1 MASRRQNTLEKDPL
15 LVSAAARREG
25 YLTPAI
31 ELWDAWVFAEV
42 ESELALEAWF
52 SAPSDDKRRAHGAYV
67 AALDREQQAATI
79 LAERLARTPELSP
92 HHGFA
97 GP

>member
-15 LVSAAARREG
+15 LMSAATRRWHQEA
-25 YLTPAI
+25 PAI

-52 SAPSDDKRRAHGAYV
+52 SAPTDDKPRAYGAYV
-67 AALDREQQAATI
+67 ASLDREQQAAAT
-79 LAERLARTPELSP
+79 LAERLAGT
-92 HHGFA
+92 
-97 GP
+97 